1 MISRDNQ
8 QKKEILL
15 KVKISSDASI
25 KSALKKIDQAGLAIL
40 FVCDKEDKLEG
51 VITDGDIRRQI
62 LKDGDLTQKIEIC
75 CNRSPVVFKKGK
87 YTLEQARKTMLE
99 KTIEV
104 IPVLD
109 ENNYIVDLLF
119 WRDLFEDESKH
130 IKKIDVPVV
139 IMAGGKGTRLEPF
152 TKILPKPLMP
162 IGEKPAIRIIID
174 RFNRYGVNHFYVTLN
189 HKGEMIK
196 VYLESAQNDFDVDY
210 IWEEQFLGTAGGLKL
225 LPLTIG
231 DTFIVSNCDVIVK
244 ADYSD
249 LLRFHNDSRNLLTV
263 VGAIYHHQIPYG
275 VINFEKEGKIK
286 HIKEKPEFDFTVNT
300 GMYVMSSKVL
310 EFIPKDKNFDMTDL
324 VAVLLD
330 SKKNVGVYPVS
341 EKSYVDIGQW
351 KEYREAIDKLG
362 LFE

>member
-1 MISRDNQ
+1 MIPEQEQ
-8 QKKEILL
+8 QKRELLSRIMILPQ
-15 KVKISSDASI
+15 ASI
-25 KSALKKIDQAGLAIL
+25 KEALKRIDEAGLAVL
-40 FVCDKEDKLEG
+40 FVCDDEDCLLG
-51 VITDGDIRRQI
+51 SLTDGDIRRHI
-62 LKDGDLTQKIEIC
+62 LKTGNLQEKIDSC
-75 CNRSPVVFKKGK
+75 FNRNPVTVAKNSYTKDSVKKLMLK
-87 YTLEQARKTMLE
+87 KTV
-99 KTIEV
+99 EV
-104 IPVLD
+104 IPV
-109 ENNYIVDLLF
+109 VDSHKKMIDILF
-119 WRDLFEDESKH
+119 WKDIFEEDAVSY
-130 IKKIDVPVV
+130 KKIDIPVV

-225 LPLTIG
+225 LPSTIG

-249 LLRFHNDSRNLLTV
+249 LLGFHNASKNLLTV

-275 VINFEKEGKIK
+275 VINFGKEGKIN
-286 HIKEKPEFDFTVNT
+286 HIQEKPEFDFTVNT

-310 EFIPKDKNFDMTDL
+310 EYIPKDKNFDMPDL
-324 VAVLLD
+324 VAVLLE

-351 KEYREAIDKLG
+351 KEYRKAIDELG